1 MSIIE
6 SSDLTKYFGDL
17 TAVDHINLSINDKE
31 IFGLVGPDGAGKTT
45 TIRLLATILNI
56 SAGTATIDGYDV
68 QKEPSSVRKLI
79 GYMSQRF
86 TLYADLTVKEN
97 LHFFARLHQVPKD
110 QRETRTNE
118 LLDFSRLRGFE
129 QRQAGRLSGGM
140 QQKLALACT
149 LIHQPKVLFLDEPT
163 TGVDPVSRREFWRIL
178 TQLNQQGATLL
189 VSTPYMDEAERCT
202 RIAFMDNGRI
212 TACDTP
218 LNIKNNIGG
227 RLLELDVN
235 NPRAALAILK
245 TASELKSAYVFGEL
259 LQIAVDKKEF
269 SIRLIRRLMADNH
282 IVINSIKEIPMS
294 MENAF
299 LSLAGAK
306 EDKGVSRGSANV

>member
-1 MSIIE
+1 MPVIE
-6 SSDLTKYFGDL
+6 SNNLTKIFGSL
-17 TAVDHINLSINDKE
+17 TAVDHINLSIGDKE

-45 TIRLLATILNI
+45 TIRLLTTILDM
-56 SAGTATIDGYDV
+56 SEGTAAIGGFDV
-68 QKEPSSVRKLI
+68 QKEPASVRKLI

-97 LHFFARLHQVPKD
+97 LRFFAKLHQVPKNERD
-110 QRETRTNE
+110 DRTNE

-129 QRQAGRLSGGM
+129 ERRAGRLSGGM

-149 LIHQPKVLFLDEPT
+149 LIHRPKILFLDEPT

-178 TQLNQQGATLL
+178 TELNKQGATLL

-202 RIAFMDNGRI
+202 RVAFMDNGRI
-212 TACDTP
+212 TVCDTP

-227 RLLELDVN
+227 LLLELDVDE
-235 NPRAALAILK
+235 PRKALAILRATPEFK
-245 TASELKSAYVFGEL
+245 TAYIFGEL
-259 LQIAVDKKEF
+259 LQTAVENKEV
-269 SIRLIRRLMADNH
+269 SIRLVKNIMSDNQ
-282 IVINSIKEIPMS
+282 ININSIKEVPMS

-299 LSLAGAK
+299 LSLAG
-306 EDKGVSRGSANV
+306 KGNNANAGGANV